1 MNEKIFSYDSVN
13 FHKTFAPQDSYISK
27 ILELAEYGY
36 SGTKEEISK
45 ITGIPTGKT
54 SGKVVPHILYSYYMG
69 LVNYKIEKGK
79 LSLSLTDL
87 GKVIYNEDKYLFED
101 ITKLICHFNIS
112 DETNGAYIWS
122 FVYQQLPIMLN
133 ENISDELLKRKYKDY
148 FFLDVDY
155 RPMKKAYSDD
165 GFWAVLNLMDF
176 SEGLRINST
185 YYNNIMLYVYAYT
198 LLSAWDKIYPTEQE
212 ITIDQIV
219 MNLKWNKRFGF
230 DDDEMMYALEKMEE
244 TSILRLNKQLMPVTV
259 IRTTNTASLLPYLY
273 DYLN

>member
-1 MNEKIFSYDSVN
+1 
-13 FHKTFAPQDSYISK
+13 
-27 ILELAEYGY
+27 
-36 SGTKEEISK
+36 
-45 ITGIPTGKT
+45 
-54 SGKVVPHILYSYYMG
+54 
-69 LVNYKIEKGK
+69 
-79 LSLSLTDL
+79 
-87 GKVIYNEDKYLFED
+87 
-101 ITKLICHFNIS
+101 
-112 DETNGAYIWS
+112 
-122 FVYQQLPIMLN
+122 MLN
-133 ENISDELLKRKYKDY
+133 ENISDELLKRKYNDY